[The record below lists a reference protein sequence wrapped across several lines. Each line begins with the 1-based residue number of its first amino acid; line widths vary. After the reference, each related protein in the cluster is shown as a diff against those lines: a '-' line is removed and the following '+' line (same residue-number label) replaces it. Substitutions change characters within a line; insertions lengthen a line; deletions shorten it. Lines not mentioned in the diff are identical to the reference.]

1 MAVAFPPSSN
11 PLALHADREAERR
24 LREAVRDKVDRL
36 LGERGLLSPGRDE
49 ENEIRAIIR
58 QHVEDYQHR
67 AATTNHPLLAD
78 ASGVEQ
84 RLFDSLLRLGIL
96 SPLMDDE
103 SIEEVIVNGC
113 SRIFVVQDGEM
124 RLLPDVYFD
133 SDEDLLDLVRRALG
147 PLGRRLDEAS
157 PMVDARLKDGSRLNA
172 VIPPVALK
180 WPAVTIRKFV
190 LRAQRLEELLSLGT
204 LTAEVADFLDA
215 AVQARIN
222 MLVSGPAGAGKTTM
236 LNCLASSI
244 RSVQERIVSIE
255 ETAELQLHLLP
266 NCVAEQARPA
276 NIEGAGEITMRQ
288 LVKNAL
294 RQRPTRIIVGEVRS
308 AEALDCLL
316 AMNSGHRGSITTV
329 HGETPRDA
337 LDRMVTLA
345 TMAEERL
352 PLTALRQMASQ
363 TIELVVQMGFAP
375 EGGKRLVTSVY
386 EVTGME
392 NDVIAGNELW
402 ARDEASGRLAWTGIQ
417 PRCLAKFK
425 ARRVAYT
432 PPVLP

>member
-1 MAVAFPPSSN
+1 MAVASPPVPN
-11 PLALHADREAERR
+11 RLALHADRDAERR
-24 LREAVRDKVDRL
+24 LRDLVREKVDRL
-36 LGERGLLSPGRDE
+36 LGERGLLAPGRDE
-49 ENEIRAIIR
+49 EEQIRAIIHE
-58 QHVEDYQHR
+58 HVEAYQHR
-67 AATTNHPLLAD
+67 AATTNQPLLAD
-78 ASGVEQ
+78 ATGVEQ

-96 SPLMDDE
+96 SPLMDDP

-113 SRIFVVQDGEM
+113 SRIWVVQDGEM

-133 SDEDLLDLVRRALG
+133 SDEELLDLIRRALG

-190 LRAQRLEELLSLGT
+190 LRAQRLEHLISLGT
-204 LTAEVADFLDA
+204 LTGEVAEFLDA
-215 AVQARIN
+215 AVQGRIN
-222 MLVSGPAGAGKTTM
+222 MLISGPAGAGKTTM
-236 LNCLASSI
+236 LNCLASCI
-244 RSVQERIVSIE
+244 RSVAERIVSIE

-276 NIEGAGEITMRQ
+276 NIEGVGEITMRQ

-308 AEALDCLL
+308 AESLDCLL

-337 LDRMVTLA
+337 LARVVTLA

-352 PLTALRQMASQ
+352 PLSALRQMAAQ
-363 TIELVVQMGFAP
+363 TIELVIQMGFAP

-392 NDVIAGNELW
+392 DDVIAGNELW
-402 ARDEASGRLAWTGIQ
+402 GRDEASGRLTWTGIQ

-425 ARRVAYT
+425 ARGVAYT
-432 PPVLP
+432 PPGGA